1 MAGRTLGLDAA
12 GLPAGQ
18 HRLEFII
25 GDASV
30 VAPASAPAGAEP
42 APTTAASQPDVLT
55 ARTEFALLEKHV
67 EFEPPTANL
76 PLLRSAA
83 EATASAGGLYCP
95 LPDFPEMLDT
105 LSRTDRRQEVRRPMR
120 YALLEQHAWPALLT
134 AAAVLGLEWLIR
146 KRLGLP

>member
-1 MAGRTLGLDAA
+1 
-12 GLPAGQ
+12 
-18 HRLEFII
+18 
-25 GDASV
+25 
-30 VAPASAPAGAEP
+30 
-42 APTTAASQPDVLT
+42 QPDVLT
-55 ARTEFALLEKHV
+55 ARTEFALLEKQI

-83 EATASAGGLYCP
+83 EATASAGGQYCP
-95 LPDFPEMLDT
+95 LQDFPEMLDK